1 LTVDSQAAAARM
13 LLRPLGIG
21 ELLDRAVTL
30 CVRHFVLFAL
40 IYVVYAIPFAIVQ
53 FYATRD
59 ISHVIESFSTILQH
73 AQTQGTKAPD
83 LDRVVKQLS
92 SVSTSNS
99 WTALTIALTF
109 LIAPLPIAAL
119 IHAIA
124 TSYLG
129 GSATFAES
137 YRVGFSRWPA
147 LIGVNALY
155 LACGSVIYFVAFVF
169 LVFVIIALAFA
180 TAQART
186 FGIALDVVFGVAFFV
201 SAMAFAVVAAL
212 AVQISYFTCVVERA
226 SFATSFARGISRVF
240 TRIGLQRSLVVGLAF
255 VAIGIGIF
263 LVSLAGQ
270 SVILGVFRNEAAG
283 TAYSTILRI
292 ATTAFATAFIGI
304 FYYDLRVREEG
315 LDLQLAAQA
324 AGPDALPTT

>member
-1 LTVDSQAAAARM
+1 MDSTAAHVRPDRS
-13 LLRPLGIG
+13 LRPLGIG

-59 ISHVIESFSTILQH
+59 VSRAIESFSTILQH
-73 AQTQGTKAPD
+73 AQAQGTKAAQVD
-83 LDRVVKQLS
+83 EVVKALS
-92 SVSTSNS
+92 NFPGDGT
-99 WTALTIALTF
+99 WTGLTIALTF
-109 LIAPLPIAAL
+109 LVAPLPVAAL
-119 IHAIA
+119 IHATT

-129 GSATFAES
+129 GRATFAES
-137 YRVGFSRWPA
+137 YRVALSRWPA
-147 LIGVNALY
+147 LLGVNLLY
-155 LACGSVIYFVAFVF
+155 LACASLIYFVAIVF
-169 LVFVIIALAFA
+169 LVFVVMALAF
-180 TAQART
+180 TTIQART
-186 FGIALDVVFGVAFFV
+186 FGIALDVVVGAGFFLFGIAFGI
-201 SAMAFAVVAAL
+201 AAAL

-226 SFATSFARGISRVF
+226 SFAASFARGIGRVF
-240 TRIGLQRSLVVGLAF
+240 TRVGLQRSLVVGLAF
-255 VAIGIGIF
+255 VAIGMGIF

-283 TAYSTILRI
+283 TAYGTVLRV
-292 ATTAFATAFIGI
+292 ATAAFTTAFIAI

-324 AGPDALPTT
+324 TGQDALSTT